1 MVATL
6 LIALFW
12 GFCCAVIGVAVVSLF
27 GADDTPFR
35 PYFKWVFAWQERGGW
50 RSWITSPIGGCVV
63 CTSGQ
68 LGLWTYSLV
77 RPWGFVFNVDWA
89 WGDMPMWTFQCDGVS
104 MFLHLLSGCCAVL
117 FAFTVNRAYKWLERR
132 M

>member
-12 GFCCAVIGVAVVSLF
+12 GFCCAAIGVAVVSIF
-27 GADDTPFR
+27 GADDTPLRGYFR
-35 PYFKWVFAWQERGGW
+35 WAFAWKDRRGW
-50 RSWITSPIGGCVV
+50 RSWLASPIGGCVV

-68 LGLWTYSLV
+68 IAMWSYSLI
-77 RPWGFVFNVDWA
+77 RRWGIVLRLDWA
-89 WGDMPMWTFQCDGVS
+89 WGDMPRLEFACDGLSV
-104 MFLHLLSGCCAVL
+104 FLHLLAGCSGVLCA
-117 FAFTVNRAYKWLERR
+117 FIINRAYKWLERR